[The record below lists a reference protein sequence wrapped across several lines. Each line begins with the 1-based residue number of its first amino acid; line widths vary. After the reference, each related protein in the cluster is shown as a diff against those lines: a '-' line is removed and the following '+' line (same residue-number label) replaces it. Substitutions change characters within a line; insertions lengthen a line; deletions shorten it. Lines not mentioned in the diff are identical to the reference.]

1 MSKSGIENI
10 TGVCFGLKLVFG
22 DNVHCFFVEPTQA
35 PGMLVGMSTGLN
47 HEIPMQDIGLTGLTH
62 VDGLVVGRPSGFHE
76 LDLRE

>member
-35 PGMLVGMSTGLN
+35 PCITAAKAKANAAGEMLVRHASDGKQYLYDMVNIKKETGTPPRN
-47 HEIPMQDIGLTGLTH
+47 
-62 VDGLVVGRPSGFHE
+62 
-76 LDLRE
+76 

>member
-35 PGMLVGMSTGLN
+35 LCITAAKANAAGEML
-47 HEIPMQDIGLTGLTH
+47 
-62 VDGLVVGRPSGFHE
+62 
-76 LDLRE
+76 

>member
-1 MSKSGIENI
+1 M
-10 TGVCFGLKLVFG
+10 
-22 DNVHCFFVEPTQA
+22 P
-35 PGMLVGMSTGLN
+35 VGMSTGLN